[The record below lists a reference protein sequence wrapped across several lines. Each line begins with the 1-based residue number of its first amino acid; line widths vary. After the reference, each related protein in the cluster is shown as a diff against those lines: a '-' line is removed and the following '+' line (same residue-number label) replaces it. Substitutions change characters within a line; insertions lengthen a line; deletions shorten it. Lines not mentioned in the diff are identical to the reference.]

1 MKLYQ
6 KKILILHGWGSCA
19 KNWTKVKELLE
30 KKGLEV
36 FAPDLPGFGK
46 CPLPTKPWSIDD
58 YVEWIK
64 NFCSLFAEVGFA
76 EVGPPQ
82 TKFYLLGHSFGGR
95 IAIKFAIKYPEKL
108 KSLILNS
115 AAGITP
121 RPKFKIFIFC
131 FFSKIGNLI
140 FSLPILKFLRPFCL
154 KIAYLLGAG
163 RDYQMI
169 QNSTMRETF
178 KKTIGE
184 DLTSCLSQIT
194 IPTLL
199 IWGAKDRLI
208 PVSDAYLM
216 KKEIKNS
223 RLKIIPNIGHAAN
236 LEAPEKLAEII
247 IQSIK

>member
-6 KKILILHGWGSCA
+6 KKILILHGWGGSA
-19 KNWTKVKELLE
+19 GSWKRIQEILE
-30 KKGLEV
+30 NNGYE
-36 FAPDLPGFGK
+36 AIAIDLPGFGSALA
-46 CPLPTKPWSIDD
+46 PDKPWSVSD
-58 YVEWIK
+58 YA
-64 NFCSLFAEVGFA
+64 NFVFRFVQSQGLD
-76 EVGPPQ
+76 
-82 TKFYLLGHSFGGR
+82 KFYLLGHSFGGKV
-95 IAIKFAIKYPEKL
+95 AIKFAIKYPEKL

-178 KKTIGE
+178 KKAIGE

-199 IWGAKDRLI
+199 IWGAKDRLT